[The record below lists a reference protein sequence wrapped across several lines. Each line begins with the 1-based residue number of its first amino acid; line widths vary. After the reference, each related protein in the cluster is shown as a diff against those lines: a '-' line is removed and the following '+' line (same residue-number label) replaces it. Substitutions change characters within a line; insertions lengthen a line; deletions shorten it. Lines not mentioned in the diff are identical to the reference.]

1 MSAFATPTLSRLGG
15 GVSSRTL
22 IFAAGLAPVRRFFL
36 AHGLIVTRVVGVMFI
51 ANILL
56 GFHPTRAYIA
66 FGVGIILLLVGI
78 VGMVSTR
85 SRG

>member
-1 MSAFATPTLSRLGG
+1 VLA
-15 GVSSRTL
+15 L
-22 IFAAGLAPVRRFFL
+22 I
-36 AHGLIVTRVVGVMFI
+36 VGVMFI

-85 SRG
+85 SRGQL

>member
-1 MSAFATPTLSRLGG
+1 MEPLRNTQLYIGAIVLG
-15 GVSSRTL
+15 VLAL
-22 IFAAGLAPVRRFFL
+22 I
-36 AHGLIVTRVVGVMFI
+36 VGVMFI

>member
-1 MSAFATPTLSRLGG
+1 MEPLRNTQLYIGAIVLG
-15 GVSSRTL
+15 VLAL
-22 IFAAGLAPVRRFFL
+22 I
-36 AHGLIVTRVVGVMFI
+36 VGVMFI

-56 GFHPTRAYIA
+56 GFHPTRAYIT

>member
-1 MSAFATPTLSRLGG
+1 MDLLRNTQLYIGAIVLG
-15 GVSSRTL
+15 VLAL
-22 IFAAGLAPVRRFFL
+22 I
-36 AHGLIVTRVVGVMFI
+36 VGVMFI

-85 SRG
+85 SRGQL

>member
-1 MSAFATPTLSRLGG
+1 MEPLRNTQLYIGAIVLG
-15 GVSSRTL
+15 VLAL
-22 IFAAGLAPVRRFFL
+22 I
-36 AHGLIVTRVVGVMFI
+36 VGVMFI

-56 GFHPTRAYIA
+56 GYHPTRAYIA

-85 SRG
+85 SRGKL